1 MRILHTIGRT
11 APNSTDADLLG
22 TIRWQ
27 LGRGCHVVLSAPRRA
42 AIAERAQAAG
52 LILAPAELAA
62 GFAGREAAILRTAV
76 RNHAIEVIHVHDE
89 AASIPALMCADLCP
103 IVRTLDDVPE
113 TALPFDHVIV
123 GTASLRNRLLKAE
136 LVEPEHVTMM
146 SGAAEARMERV
157 LEAYERAI
165 VRSITGR
172 LIPARFVAGR
182 PELRRL
188 APLAAE

>member
-11 APNSTDADLLG
+11 AACTTDTDLLSAA
-22 TIRWQ
+22 RWQ
-27 LGRGCHVVLSAPRRA
+27 IGRGCHVVLSAPRLA
-42 AIAERAQAAG
+42 SIAEDAHAAG
-52 LILAPAELAA
+52 LTLAPAELGS
-62 GFAGREAAILRTAV
+62 GFAGRAATILRAAV

-103 IVRTLDDVPE
+103 IVRTLDDLPE
-113 TALPFDHVIV
+113 AALPFDHVIV
-123 GTASLRNRLLKAE
+123 GATGLRNRLVKAE
-136 LVEPEHVTMM
+136 LAEPEHVTVA
-146 SGAAEARMERV
+146 SGAAEARMERI

-188 APLAAE
+188 TPLAAE

>member
-11 APNSTDADLLG
+11 AANSTDDDLLNAV
-22 TIRWQ
+22 RWQ
-27 LGRGCHVVLSAPRRA
+27 VARGCHAVLSASRRA
-42 AIAERAQAAG
+42 AVAETAQAAG
-52 LILAPAELAA
+52 LILAPAELGS
-62 GFAGREAAILRTAV
+62 GFAGRAATILRAAV

-103 IVRTLDDVPE
+103 IVRTLDELPE
-113 TALPFDHVIV
+113 AALPFDHVIV
-123 GTASLRNRLLKAE
+123 GAAGLRNRLVKAE
-136 LVEPEHVTMM
+136 FAEPEHVTVA
-146 SGAAEARMERV
+146 SGDVETRMERI

-182 PELRRL
+182 PELRRP

>member
-11 APNSTDADLLG
+11 TASATDQDLLG
-22 TIRWQ
+22 VARWQ
-27 LGRGCHVVLSAPRRA
+27 LGRGFHVVLSASRLA
-42 AIAERAQAAG
+42 SVGADAQAAG
-52 LILAPAELAA
+52 LTLAPAELGS
-62 GFAGREAAILRTAV
+62 GFAGRAAVLLRAAV
-76 RNHAIEVIHVHDE
+76 RNHAIEVIHVHDD

-103 IVRTLDDVPE
+103 IVRTLDALPE
-113 TALPFDHVIV
+113 AALPFDHVIV
-123 GTASLRNRLLKAE
+123 GAAGLRNRLVKAE
-136 LVEPEHVTMM
+136 LVEPEHVTVA
-146 SGAAEARMERV
+146 SGDVETRMERI

-182 PELRRL
+182 PELRRP